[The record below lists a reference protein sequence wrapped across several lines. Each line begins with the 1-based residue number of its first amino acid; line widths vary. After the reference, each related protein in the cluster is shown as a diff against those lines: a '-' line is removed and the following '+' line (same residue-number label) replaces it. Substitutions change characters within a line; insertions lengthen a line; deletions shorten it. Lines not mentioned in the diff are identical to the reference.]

1 LVSTFFK
8 NAFADLRKEDYKV
21 KDTVD
26 YKKMSQCE
34 RLISR
39 DLALP
44 FLGIEAIAQKLNV
57 SPSKLKMDFK
67 LVYGTSILQYNID
80 KKMQFAMQLLLNTNM
95 QVKHIALEVGYD
107 SHSKFSAVFKKKFG
121 ELPSESRPESMVN

>member
-1 LVSTFFK
+1 
-8 NAFADLRKEDYKV
+8 
-21 KDTVD
+21 
-26 YKKMSQCE
+26 MSQCE

-80 KKMQFAMQLLLNTNM
+80 KKMQFAMQLILTTDM
-95 QVKHIALEVGYD
+95 QIKHISKEVGYE
-107 SHSKFSAVFKKKFG
+107 SHSKFSAAFKKKFG